1 MNIKLI
7 KNPAVSDSRKA
18 VTITVLANLEL
29 IDLQNN
35 IITEESFKSL
45 ATLHKLDQEIIIQTD
60 DPKKIR
66 SAERLLI
73 EQQVAE
79 ENKQRMDA
87 LQAKINEGMKPKN
100 KVRPTDKSQVDLLN
114 PDATQDPNKA
124 DEEKGMSSSESEE
137 DEETKIMRKVTMEK
151 RKMELIKQ
159 EERARNCKIKA
170 NVFMQKF
177 CCFKDEIKEFDIK
190 KGIFPSTKQI
200 CCWRMLRARRV
211 ANQFYT
217 NEETIRLFEKSKSL
231 AVVGWIITINY
242 FAIYTIALLPFIM
255 KSSKA
260 KVPPVAAQILGP
272 VDPPAIVRLLQDT
285 LSTPAAPV
293 EDPLAKFN
301 NIMKIVN
308 IAFVGTSFLSE
319 LILLASQ
326 AVKVNMKICNIYIL
340 CQFITG
346 VT

>member
-1 MNIKLI
+1 
-7 KNPAVSDSRKA
+7 
-18 VTITVLANLEL
+18 
-29 IDLQNN
+29 
-35 IITEESFKSL
+35 
-45 ATLHKLDQEIIIQTD
+45 
-60 DPKKIR
+60 
-66 SAERLLI
+66 
-73 EQQVAE
+73 
-79 ENKQRMDA
+79 MDA

-100 KVRPTDKSQVDLLN
+100 KVRPTDQSQVDLLN

-137 DEETKIMRKVTMEK
+137 DEETKIMRKVTLEK

-159 EERARNCKIKA
+159 EERARNCKIKT
-170 NVFMQKF
+170 NVYMQKF
-177 CCFKDEIKEFDIK
+177 CCFKDEIKEFDMK
-190 KGIFPSTKQI
+190 KGILPSTNQI

-272 VDPPAIVRLLQDT
+272 IDPPAIVRLLQDT

-293 EDPLAKFN
+293 DDPLAKFN

-346 VT
+346 VTQRATILLSAQLTAVFL